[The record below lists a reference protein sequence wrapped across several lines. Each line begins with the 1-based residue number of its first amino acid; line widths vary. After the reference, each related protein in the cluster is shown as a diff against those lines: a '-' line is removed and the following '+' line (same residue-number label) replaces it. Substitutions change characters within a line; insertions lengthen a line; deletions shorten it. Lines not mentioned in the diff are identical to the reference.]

1 MSDDRQSGDDP
12 LVNRIDALMRKR
24 RSFVA
29 ADAASARHP
38 EEEDIPELTEIV
50 DLSQLSDASTEGGT
64 LPIEPIIQALANEL
78 AHAIEYRLKTDLP
91 GVLDSAIDKLALDL
105 RRGVA
110 GVLEAAVLDFLG
122 RRQQLRLPFPDTPPG
137 KPPSGD

>member
-1 MSDDRQSGDDP
+1 MNRDIQGGDDP

-29 ADAASARHP
+29 ADAASAKAH
-38 EEEDIPELTEIV
+38 EEEDIPELTEVV
-50 DLSQLSDASTEGGT
+50 DLSELSEASTEGGGA
-64 LPIEPIIQALANEL
+64 LPIEPIIQALANDL

-122 RRQQLRLPFPDTPPG
+122 RRQQLRLPFPDTNERPPA
-137 KPPSGD
+137 GD

>member
-1 MSDDRQSGDDP
+1 MSEDRQSGDDP
-12 LVNRIDALMRKR
+12 LVDRIDALMRKR

-29 ADAASARHP
+29 ADAASARP
-38 EEEDIPELTEIV
+38 AEEEDIPELTEIV
-50 DLSQLSDASTEGGT
+50 DLSQLSDASAEGGT
-64 LPIEPIIQALANEL
+64 LPVEPIIQALANDL

-137 KPPSGD
+137 KPPASD

>member
-1 MSDDRQSGDDP
+1 MIDDRQGGDDA

-29 ADAASARHP
+29 ADAASARQP

-50 DLSQLSDASTEGGT
+50 DLSQLSDASTEGGA
-64 LPIEPIIQALANEL
+64 LPVEPIIQALANDL

-122 RRQQLRLPFPDTPPG
+122 RRQQLRLPFPDTPPAN
-137 KPPSGD
+137 PPAGD

>member
-1 MSDDRQSGDDP
+1 MSEDRQSGDDP
-12 LVNRIDALMRKR
+12 LVDRIDALMRKR

-29 ADAASARHP
+29 ADAASARP
-38 EEEDIPELTEIV
+38 AEDEDIPELTEIV
-50 DLSQLSDASTEGGT
+50 DLSQLSDASAEGGG
-64 LPIEPIIQALANEL
+64 LPVEPIIQALANDL

-137 KPPSGD
+137 KPPASD